1 MRPKRQSIIRFWR
14 SSIRDETE
22 LKKLDK
28 IKEQIEI
35 NKIKSDER
43 TEQYKKDCDR
53 RHVALIMCRNGWLD
67 HKELDTKKTKYNTW
81 RLSESAINW
90 IMLPNGHK
98 KITKDESCRATG
110 R

>member
-43 TEQYKKDCDR
+43 TE
-53 RHVALIMCRNGWLD
+53 
-67 HKELDTKKTKYNTW
+67 
-81 RLSESAINW
+81 
-90 IMLPNGHK
+90 
-98 KITKDESCRATG
+98 
-110 R
+110 

>member
-43 TEQYKKDCDR
+43 TEQYKKDCD
-53 RHVALIMCRNGWLD
+53 WLNAKINER
-67 HKELDTKKTKYNTW
+67 KE
-81 RLSESAINW
+81 RIN
-90 IMLPNGHK
+90 N
-98 KITKDESCRATG
+98 DN
-110 R
+110 